1 MSRFKNNRHIPF
13 QHFIPPGKNGPIGSQ
28 ELQENPGPTGPQGS
42 QGEPGPI
49 GSTGPQGSQGEPGPI
64 GPTGPQG
71 SQGEPGPIGP
81 TGPQG
86 LQGEPGPIGPTG
98 PQGPQS
104 AFRASSNQQQ
114 NIGTGNTK
122 VMFQIE
128 EFDLND
134 EYDPLTSTF
143 IPNQNGVYLIQ
154 ATISIDAV
162 TPFSTTL
169 EIQVD
174 GIPSAIKTESLA
186 AGALFINT
194 ITVSTIIE
202 LQAGIPINIFARNS
216 PSTSYTVASTQF
228 VHFEAARFPSPT

>member
-1 MSRFKNNRHIPF
+1 MSRFKKNRHIPF
-13 QHFIPPGKNGPIGSQ
+13 QHFIPSRMNELTGSQ
-28 ELQENPGPTGPQGS
+28 ELQENPR
-42 QGEPGPI
+42 PI
-49 GSTGPQGSQGEPGPI
+49 GPI
-64 GPTGPQG
+64 GPQG
-71 SQGEPGPIGP
+71 LQGNTGPIGP

-86 LQGEPGPIGPTG
+86 LQGNTGPIGPTGPQGLQGNTGPIGPTG

-114 NIGTGNTK
+114 NIGTGDTK

-143 IPNQNGVYLIQ
+143 TPNQNGVYLIQ

-186 AGALFINT
+186 TGALFINT
-194 ITVSTIIE
+194 ITVSTILL
-202 LQAGIPINIFARNS
+202 LQAGVPVDIFARNS
-216 PSTSYTVASTQF
+216 PSTSQTVASTQF